1 MEAAERKR
9 VYGKDKFL
17 QNDTSR
23 APGRLGICILE
34 VQKHRK
40 EAAHTLRAIGLPGI
54 LVVEI
59 SIPRMPWDSS
69 YFAVSKQIQLASEGF
84 IFPLLRNL
92 CSQ

>member
-23 APGRLGICILE
+23 APGRLGICMLE
-34 VQKHRK
+34 VQKPCK
-40 EAAHTLRAIGLPGI
+40 EAAHTLRAIGMPGT
-54 LVVEI
+54 LVVRI
-59 SIPRMPWDSS
+59 NIPRMPWNSS
-69 YFAVSKQIQLASEGF
+69 CFAVSKQIQLASKGF

-92 CSQ
+92 CG